1 MRVCSVGLL
10 VVFGEAFKVSR
21 CLEVSWTC
29 CLGMRMPLFNFLTIT
44 MKSFEKSKRLIAEAA
59 RYLPGGVNSN
69 FRLGMLPLVLE
80 RGEGPYLYDVD
91 GNRLIDYYLGM
102 GPMILGHNP
111 QAVLAA
117 VRERL
122 DSGVLF
128 AGQTKVEQAAA
139 RLVCEM
145 VPCADRVRFNCAGG
159 EAVQAALR
167 LARAG
172 TGRSVVVKFEGHYHG
187 WFDNVLWSVAPSPDR
202 CGPVDAPVPIPGSAG
217 QMADPHTEV
226 LVWNDLDLLR
236 TRLKRGDVAAVIM
249 EPAMCNASVIFPG
262 EGYLEGVREI
272 CTATGTA
279 LIFDEVITGFRVAP
293 GGAQQ
298 YFGVVPDLAVFG
310 KAIAN
315 GFPVSCLAGRA
326 DLMYLFVQDVM
337 HGGTYNAQPA
347 SMAAVV
353 ATLTA
358 LKQPEAF
365 DVLHARGTRLMEG
378 IRRALRDANIQ
389 ARVAGFPQIFH
400 VGFDVRAP
408 VTDYR
413 SALQADRERYVAFTE
428 ALLHRGVR
436 ALERGA
442 WFLSTAHT
450 DDAIDETIEAV
461 SEVVKEIQP

>member
-1 MRVCSVGLL
+1 
-10 VVFGEAFKVSR
+10 
-21 CLEVSWTC
+21 
-29 CLGMRMPLFNFLTIT
+29 
-44 MKSFEKSKRLIAEAA
+44 MKNFEKSKRSIAEGT

-69 FRLGMLPLVLE
+69 FRLGMRPTPLVFE

-102 GPMILGHNP
+102 GPMILGHKP
-111 QAVLAA
+111 QSVLSA
-117 VRERL
+117 VREQL
-122 DSGVLF
+122 ESGILF
-128 AGQTKVEQAAA
+128 AGQTEIEQTAA

-145 VPCADRVRFNCAGG
+145 VPCAERVRFNCAGS

-167 LARAG
+167 LARAA
-172 TGRSVVVKFEGHYHG
+172 TGRSIVVKFEGHYHG

-202 CGPVDAPVPIPGSAG
+202 YGPVDGPTAVPSSAG
-217 QMADPHTEV
+217 QMADPHAEV

-236 TRLKRGDVAAVIM
+236 VRLKRGDVAAAIM
-249 EPAMCNASVIFPG
+249 EPVMCNASVIFPG
-262 EGYLEGVREI
+262 EGYLEGVREL
-272 CTATGTA
+272 CSNTGTV

-293 GGAQQ
+293 GGAQR

-315 GFPVSCLAGRA
+315 GFPVSCLAGRG
-326 DLMYLFVQDVM
+326 DLMDLFAQDVM

-358 LKQPEAF
+358 LKQKEAF

-400 VGFDVRAP
+400 VGFDVHAP

-413 SALQADRERYVAFTE
+413 SALRADRERYIAFTE
-428 ALLHRGVR
+428 ALLHRGIR

-450 DDAIDETIEAV
+450 DDVIDETIEAV
-461 SEVVKEIQP
+461 SAVARQKTGTGAICTN

>member
-1 MRVCSVGLL
+1 MER
-10 VVFGEAFKVSR
+10 
-21 CLEVSWTC
+21 
-29 CLGMRMPLFNFLTIT
+29 
-44 MKSFEKSKRLIAEAA
+44 FEKSKHLIAEAA

-69 FRLGMLPLVLE
+69 FRLGMRPTPLVFE

-111 QAVLAA
+111 QSVLSA
-117 VRERL
+117 VREQL
-122 DSGVLF
+122 ESGILF
-128 AGQTKVEQAAA
+128 AGQTAVEQVAA

-145 VPCADRVRFNCAGG
+145 VPCADRVRFSSAGS

-167 LARAG
+167 LARAA
-172 TGRSVVVKFEGHYHG
+172 TGRSVAVKFEGHYHG
-187 WFDNVLWSVAPSPDR
+187 WFDNVLWSVAPSPDQY
-202 CGPVDAPVPIPGSAG
+202 GPVDTPMPVPGSAG
-217 QMADPHTEV
+217 QVADERTEV
-226 LVWNDLDLLR
+226 LVWNDLDLLSA
-236 TRLKRGDVAAVIM
+236 RLKRGDVAAVIM
-249 EPAMCNASVIFPG
+249 EPVMCNTSVIFPT
-262 EGYLEGVREI
+262 EGYLEGVREV
-272 CTATGTA
+272 CSNAGTV

-298 YFGVVPDLAVFG
+298 YFGVTPDLAVFG

-315 GFPVSCLAGRA
+315 GFPVSCLAGRG
-326 DLMYLFVQDVM
+326 DLMDLFVQDVM

-358 LKQPEAF
+358 LKQQETF
-365 DVLHARGTRLMEG
+365 DVLHERGTRLMEG

-400 VGFDVRAP
+400 VGFGVHAP

-413 SALQADRERYVAFTE
+413 NALQADREQYIAFTE
-428 ALLHRGVR
+428 ALLYRGVR

-450 DDAIDETIEAV
+450 DDVIDATIEAV
-461 SEVVKEIQP
+461 SAVARRENKM